1 MVKRLLLLNGLS
13 IVGVLVNHAT
23 DAGFRAMFHW
33 ANLYLPVQVPYWDPI
48 GSLEYYILLVLKL
61 LPVFSV
67 PAFIFVAGFFTA
79 YAAKGTQGN
88 VGWNTIRSKI
98 MHLIYPYLFWSLFI
112 FIYDFALGTV
122 YTPLQYLDKL
132 FISGA
137 LAHYGFIPL
146 LCYLYLL
153 SPFLISFAKSNWRWF
168 LILSVIIQFSGVFIH
183 YLHVIIKIDNEVV
196 GALSFFTQAWLPNM
210 WILYFA
216 LGILFGLY
224 MQPFKQWLENSR
236 NFLYMGWILVTIWM
250 LVDADLRFRAVLSE
264 SPRVYYQLITFV
276 VYSILTIFCF
286 LLISKIP
293 LANTFSYLG
302 SRTFA
307 IYLIH
312 WTLISITATFL
323 IRMAPGLLAYRILL
337 VPLFFMVGLGIPLL
351 MMKIMA
357 LTPPRR
363 YHRYIFG

>member
-1 MVKRLLLLNGLS
+1 MVKRLLLLNGLA
-13 IVGVLVNHAT
+13 IVAVVLNHAT
-23 DAGFRAMFHW
+23 DAGYRAMFHW
-33 ANLYLPVQVPYWDPI
+33 ANLYLPVQVPYWNPI
-48 GSLEYYILLVLKL
+48 GSFEYYILLVLKL

-79 YAAKGTQGN
+79 YAAKGAQGN
-88 VGWNTIRSKI
+88 VGWSTIRSKI
-98 MHLIYPYLFWSLFI
+98 IHLLYPYLFWSLFI
-112 FIYDFALGTV
+112 FVYDYALGTV
-122 YTPLQYLDKL
+122 YTPLQYLEKL

-137 LAHYGFIPL
+137 LTHYGFIPL

-153 SPFLISFAKSNWRWF
+153 SPFLISFAKAHLRWF
-168 LILSVIIQFSGVFIH
+168 LFLSVVIQLAGVLIH
-183 YLHVIIKIDNEVV
+183 YLNVFMIIDNQVV
-196 GALSFFTQAWLPNM
+196 NALSFFTQAWLPNM

-224 MQPFKQWLENSR
+224 MQPFKQWLESSR
-236 NFLYMGWILVTIWM
+236 KFLYIGWILATIWM
-250 LVDADLRFRAVLSE
+250 LVDADLRFRVVMIE

-276 VYSILTIFCF
+276 VYSILSIFCF

-293 LANTFSYLG
+293 LANTFSFLG

-312 WTLISITATFL
+312 WTLISITAIFL
-323 IRMAPGLLAYRILL
+323 IRFAPGLLAFRFLL
-337 VPLFFMVGLGIPLL
+337 IPLFFTVGLGIPLV

-357 LTPPRR
+357 LAPPKK